1 MQQAISYR
9 DRDGFIVVTDQTA
22 QRYVHHSYAKTYD
35 QLMQS
40 GLYQRL
46 VGEGLLIS
54 HVEKSLGYEE
64 SIQYY
69 KILEPQFLPFI
80 SYPYE
85 WTASQWKEALLNLLK
100 INSLCIEYGII
111 LKDAT
116 PFNFS
121 FLNGQCI
128 FIDTLSFEIYQDG
141 EPWTA
146 YRQFCESMLGPSALA
161 FFNDVVW
168 IRMMQSFINGWPLQ
182 MISANLPAHTWL
194 NSSLL
199 FHIHLHC
206 RFSKKNNNKKQ
217 ATHLSKEKLLVL
229 WSLIEKSVRG
239 WNKKSNTK
247 VWVDYYDTGILSKQ
261 YFDHK
266 LQIVT
271 EWLKDVH
278 PKNVIDLGANNGVFS
293 IAASY
298 NTNNV
303 IAVEFDHDCVEQLR
317 IKVKKENIEN
327 IETVYADITQ
337 PSAAVGW
344 DNKERNALVQRLR
357 GDMVLSLALIHHLC
371 ISANIPIHFVADLFA
386 NMTTRYALVEFIP
399 RSDPKVETLLLNRKD
414 IFPDYTEE
422 NFIKSF
428 NNFFRLV
435 KSTVCNF
442 SERKLFLWEKK

>member
-64 SIQYY
+64 GIQYY

-85 WTASQWKEALLNLLK
+85 WTANQWKEALLNLLK
-100 INSLCIEYGII
+100 INSLCIEYGMI

-206 RFSKKNNNKKQ
+206 RFNKKNINKKQ
-217 ATHLSKEKLLVL
+217 STHLSKEKLLVL

-298 NTNNV
+298 NANNV

-399 RSDPKVETLLLNRKD
+399 CSDPKVEILLLNRKD
-414 IFPDYTEE
+414 IFLDYTEE

-428 NNFFRLV
+428 NGFFRLV
-435 KSTVCNF
+435 KSTGFNF